1 MRTAG
6 WSTRSARRCPAPA
19 GRDAAPTGP
28 VRNQAVVSRV
38 RGRRSAMRVDDEVR
52 GQLATR
58 FEVLLPH
65 LNERQQRM
73 ALACEAR
80 LLGHGGVAAVADAA
94 RVSPTTVRRGVGELD
109 CAEEPLPV
117 GRSRRAGGG
126 RRPVTAH
133 DPELREAL
141 LGRVEPNARGD
152 PMSPLRWTTKSLR
165 HLATELTAH
174 GHPVSAPTVG
184 RLLRQNGFSLQ
195 GTAKTL
201 EGKQHPDRDGQFAYI
216 NGRVKAHQPAGAPV
230 ISVDAKKKEQLG
242 QLPAAGREWRPKGD
256 PVPVEDHSFFS
267 MGPEVPLAIPYGVY
281 DLTADAGWVNV
292 GVDHD
297 TSAFAVA
304 SIRRWWQA
312 RGATDYPSAHRLL
325 ITADAGGSNSYRYRL
340 WKAELAA
347 LAAETG
353 LTITVCH
360 FPPGTSKWNKIE
372 HRLFSQITM
381 NWRGRPLTSHQV
393 VVATIASTRTRTGL
407 RVEAALDTGSY
418 PLGVAVPVGEL
429 RRLPITRHAQHGA
442 WNYTIAP
449 TSGSEIGPVHA
460 DERVRTR
467 VRALAVLADERLTG
481 MTASEL
487 TELAALLAPAQA
499 ALAAPRRFEQR
510 GGARRRAAGAGSTG
524 LLTEADRVLVTLVYQ
539 RQLCSMNVLS
549 DLLGVNA
556 NSIGQAIAHTR
567 ALLAEHGRTIAASTL
582 RFATADALTEF
593 ASGSRPKPGRPRLAA
608 RLAAPALT
616 GMTRAD
622 LAALTGRVV
631 PVLAARAERHR
642 HRQRGWERLPGAR
655 GGIFMQKLTDEER
668 VLATV
673 LYRRGLGPHDTFAEL
688 FEVSRRTIGG
698 ALREVGPLLDQH
710 GYIAT
715 PTATRFTTAAQLLA
729 SLPDPSADDTDTPT
743 S

>member
-1 MRTAG
+1 
-6 WSTRSARRCPAPA
+6 
-19 GRDAAPTGP
+19 
-28 VRNQAVVSRV
+28 
-38 RGRRSAMRVDDEVR
+38 MRVDDEIR

-65 LNERQQRM
+65 LNERQQRL

-80 LLGHGGVAAVADAA
+80 LLGHGGVAAVADVA
-94 RVSPTTVRRGVGELD
+94 RVSATTVRRGVSELD
-109 CAEEPLPV
+109 SGEEPLPV
-117 GRSRRAGGG
+117 GRARRAGGG

-133 DPELREAL
+133 DPEVAAAL
-141 LGRVEPNARGD
+141 LGLVEPNARGD

-165 HLATELTAH
+165 HLAAELTAQ

-184 RLLRQNGFSLQ
+184 RLLRAAGFSLQ

-201 EGKQHPDRDGQFAYI
+201 EGKQHPDRDAQFAYI
-216 NGRVKAHQPAGAPV
+216 NEQVKAHQAEGEPA

-242 QLPAAGREWRPKGD
+242 QLPAAGREWRPRGD
-256 PVPVEDHSFFS
+256 PIPVEDHSFFTA
-267 MGPEVPLAIPYGVY
+267 GPDVPLAIPYGVY
-281 DLTADAGWVNV
+281 DLGTDAGWVNV

-304 SIRRWWQA
+304 SIRRWWAA
-312 RGATDYPSAHRLL
+312 RGAVDHPDATKLL
-325 ITADAGGSNSYRYRL
+325 ITADAGGSNSYRYRM

-347 LAAETG
+347 LAADTG

-393 VVATIASTRTRTGL
+393 VIATIASTRTRTGL
-407 RVEAALDTGSY
+407 RVAAELDTGSY
-418 PLGVAVPVGEL
+418 PLGVAVPADQL
-429 RRLPITRHAQHGA
+429 RRLPITAHARHGA

-449 TSGSEIGPVHA
+449 TGAGEVVLRA
-460 DERVRTR
+460 DERA
-467 VRALAVLADERLTG
+467 RARAANLALLANERLTG
-481 MTASEL
+481 MAPDDL
-487 TELAALLAPAQA
+487 AELAALLAPAQA
-499 ALAAPRRFEQR
+499 AQAAQRRFEQR
-510 GGARRRAAGAGSTG
+510 GGPRRRAAGAGSTG
-524 LLTEADRVLVTLVYQ
+524 LLTDADRVLVTVVYQ
-539 RQLCSMNVLS
+539 RRLCSMNVLS

-556 NSIGQAIAHTR
+556 NSIGQAIADTR
-567 ALLAEHGRTIAASTL
+567 ALLAEHGRTITASTL
-582 RFATADALTEF
+582 RFATAEALMAF
-593 ASGSRPKPGRPRLAA
+593 ASSSGEEPMRPRLAE
-608 RLAAPALT
+608 RLADPALT

-622 LAALTGRVV
+622 LAALTERIV

-642 HRQRGWERLPGAR
+642 HRLRGGERLPGAR
-655 GGIFMQKLTDEER
+655 GGVFMQKITDAER

-673 LYRRGLGPHDTFAEL
+673 LHRRGLGTHDTLAEL

-698 ALREVGPLLDQH
+698 ALREVGPLLDQT
-710 GYIAT
+710 GYAAT
-715 PTATRFTTAAQLLA
+715 PAATRFTTAAELLA
-729 SLPDPSADDTDTPT
+729 SLPTPSADDIDTPT

>member
-1 MRTAG
+1 
-6 WSTRSARRCPAPA
+6 
-19 GRDAAPTGP
+19 
-28 VRNQAVVSRV
+28 
-38 RGRRSAMRVDDEVR
+38 MRVDDEVR

-65 LNERQQRM
+65 LNERQQRL

-80 LLGHGGVAAVADAA
+80 LLGHGGVAAVAAA
-94 RVSPTTVRRGVGELD
+94 AGVSPTTVRRGVTELD
-109 CAEEPLPV
+109 CGEDPLPA
-117 GRSRRAGGG
+117 GRARRAGGG
-126 RRPVTAH
+126 RKPVTEH
-133 DPELREAL
+133 DPELVAAL
-141 LGRVEPNARGD
+141 QELVEPNARGD

-165 HLATELTAH
+165 HLAAELTER
-174 GHPVSAPTVG
+174 GHPISAPTVG
-184 RLLRQNGFSLQ
+184 RLLRDSGFSLQ

-201 EGKQHPDRDGQFAYI
+201 EGRQHPDRDAQFAYI
-216 NGRVKAHQPAGAPV
+216 NAQVMAHQAAGAPV

-242 QLPAAGREWRPKGD
+242 QLPAAGREWRPRGD
-256 PVPVEDHSFFS
+256 PVAVEDHSFFS

-281 DLTADAGWVNV
+281 DLGTDAGWVNV

-304 SIRRWWQA
+304 SIRRWWSA
-312 RGATDYPSAHRLL
+312 RGVLDHPGADRLL

-347 LAAETG
+347 LAADTG

-393 VVATIASTRTRTGL
+393 VVATIAATRTRTGL
-407 RVEAALDTGSY
+407 HVEAELDTGSY
-418 PLGVAVPVGEL
+418 PLGITVPAEQL
-429 RRLPITRHAQHGA
+429 RRLPITAHARHGA

-449 TSGSEIGPVHA
+449 TGADQLGS
-460 DERVRTR
+460 
-467 VRALAVLADERLTG
+467 VRAEERARARARALVVLADERLTG
-481 MTASEL
+481 MARAQ
-487 TELAALLAPAQA
+487 LAQLATLLAPAQA
-499 ALAAPRRFEQR
+499 ALAAQRRFEQR
-510 GGARRRAAGAGSTG
+510 GGPRRRAAGAGSTG
-524 LLTEADRVLVTLVYQ
+524 LLTDADRVLVTVVYQ

-556 NSIGQAIAHTR
+556 NSIGQAIADTR
-567 ALLAEHGRTIAASTL
+567 ALLAAHGRTIAASTL
-582 RFATADALTEF
+582 RFATAEALMAF
-593 ASGSRPKPGRPRLAA
+593 ASGSDRQPTRPRLAE

-622 LAALTGRVV
+622 LAALTERIV
-631 PVLAARAERHR
+631 PVLVARAERHR
-642 HRQRGWERLPGAR
+642 HRHRGGERLPGAR
-655 GGIFMQKLTDEER
+655 GGVFLQKITDAER

-673 LYRRGLGPHDTFAEL
+673 LHRRGLGTHDILAEL

-698 ALREVGPLLDQH
+698 VLREVGPLLDQH
-710 GYIAT
+710 GYVAT
-715 PTATRFTTAAQLLA
+715 PAAARFTAAAELLA
-729 SLPDPSADDTDTPT
+729 SLPDPGGDAQDTPT

>member
-1 MRTAG
+1 
-6 WSTRSARRCPAPA
+6 
-19 GRDAAPTGP
+19 
-28 VRNQAVVSRV
+28 
-38 RGRRSAMRVDDEVR
+38 MRVDVEVR

-65 LNERQQRM
+65 LNERQQRL

-80 LLGHGGVAAVADAA
+80 LLGHGGVAAVAEAA
-94 RVSPTTVRRGVGELD
+94 QVSPTTVRRGVTELD
-109 CAEEPLPV
+109 SGEEEPLPV

-126 RRPVTAH
+126 RKPLTAQ
-133 DPELREAL
+133 DPELMAAL
-141 LGRVEPNARGD
+141 LGLVEPSARGD

-165 HLATELTAH
+165 HLATELTAQ

-184 RLLRQNGFSLQ
+184 QLLRRAGFSLQ

-201 EGKQHPDRDGQFAYI
+201 EGKQHPDRDAQFAYI
-216 NGRVKAHQPAGAPV
+216 NEQVKAHQATGAPV

-267 MGPEVPLAIPYGVY
+267 MGPEMPLAIPYGVY
-281 DLTADAGWVNV
+281 DLNTDAGWVNV

-304 SIRRWWQA
+304 SIRRWWAA
-312 RGATDYPSAHRLL
+312 RGMVDHPGATRLL

-407 RVEAALDTGSY
+407 RVEAALDPGSY
-418 PLGVAVPVGEL
+418 PVGIAVPAGEL
-429 RRLPITRHAQHGA
+429 RRLPIAAHARHGA

-449 TSGSEIGPVHA
+449 IGGAEVGPVHT
-460 DERVRTR
+460 DERDRAR
-467 VRALAVLADERLTG
+467 AWALAVLADERLTG
-481 MTASEL
+481 MT
-487 TELAALLAPAQA
+487 TGELAELVALLAPAQA
-499 ALAAPRRFEQR
+499 AQAAQRRFEQR
-510 GGARRRAAGAGSTG
+510 GGPRRRAAGAGSTG
-524 LLTEADRVLVTLVYQ
+524 LLTAADRVLVTVAYQ

-556 NSIGQAIAHTR
+556 NSIGQAIADTR
-567 ALLAEHGRTIAASTL
+567 QLLAEHGRTIAASTL
-582 RFATADALTEF
+582 RFATADALLTF
-593 ASGSRPKPGRPRLAA
+593 ASGSGPHPARPRLAD
-608 RLAAPALT
+608 RLADPALT

-622 LAALTGRVV
+622 LAALTDKIV

-642 HRQRGWERLPGAR
+642 HRARGGERLPGAR
-655 GGIFMQKLTDEER
+655 GGIFMQKITDAER

-673 LYRRGLGPHDTFAEL
+673 LHRRGLGTQDTLAEL

-698 ALREVGPLLDQH
+698 VLREVAPLLDQH
-710 GYIAT
+710 GYVAT
-715 PTATRFTTAAQLLA
+715 PAATRFTSAAELLA
-729 SLPDPSADDTDTPT
+729 
-743 S
+743 

>member
-28 VRNQAVVSRV
+28 VRNQAVLSRI
-38 RGRRSAMRVDDEVR
+38 RGRRSAMGVDEWVR

-65 LNERQQRM
+65 LNERQQRL

-80 LLGHGGVAAVADAA
+80 LLGHGGVAAVAEAA
-94 RVSPTTVRRGVGELD
+94 RVSPTTVRRGVTELD
-109 CAEEPLPV
+109 SGEEEPLPV

-126 RRPVTAH
+126 RKPVTAH
-133 DPELREAL
+133 DPQLTAAL
-141 LGRVEPNARGD
+141 LGLVEPNARGD

-165 HLATELTAH
+165 HLATELTGR

-184 RLLRQNGFSLQ
+184 QLLRQNGFSLQ

-201 EGKQHPDRDGQFAYI
+201 EGKQHPDRDAQFAYL
-216 NGRVKAHQPAGAPV
+216 NEQVTAHQAAGAPV

-256 PVPVEDHSFFS
+256 PVEVEDHSFFS

-281 DLTADAGWVNV
+281 DLGTDAGWVNV

-304 SIRRWWQA
+304 SIRRWWAA
-312 RGATDYPSAHRLL
+312 RGALDHPGSDRLL

-393 VVATIASTRTRTGL
+393 VVATIAATRTRTGL
-407 RVEAALDTGSY
+407 RVHAELDTGAY
-418 PLGVAVPVGEL
+418 PLGIAATREQL
-429 RRLPITRHAQHGA
+429 ESLPIRAHSRHGQ
-442 WNYTIAP
+442 WNYPIAP
-449 TSGSEIGPVHA
+449 TGGRAAPLDDQE
-460 DERVRTR
+460 RTR
-467 VRALAVLADERLTG
+467 VRVAALHTLADERLTG
-481 MTASEL
+481 MSRD
-487 TELAALLAPAQA
+487 ELAALAQQLAPAQEA
-499 ALAAPRRFEQR
+499 QSAQRCFEQR
-510 GGARRRAAGAGSTG
+510 GGRRRRAPGAGSKG
-524 LLTEADRVLVTLVYQ
+524 LLSAADRVLIAVVYL
-539 RQLCSMNVLS
+539 RQICSQNVLS
-549 DLLGVNA
+549 DLLGINT
-556 NSIGQAIAHTR
+556 NSIGQAIAETR
-567 ALLAEHGRTIAASTL
+567 
-582 RFATADALTEF
+582 
-593 ASGSRPKPGRPRLAA
+593 
-608 RLAAPALT
+608 
-616 GMTRAD
+616 
-622 LAALTGRVV
+622 
-631 PVLAARAERHR
+631 
-642 HRQRGWERLPGAR
+642 
-655 GGIFMQKLTDEER
+655 
-668 VLATV
+668 
-673 LYRRGLGPHDTFAEL
+673 
-688 FEVSRRTIGG
+688 
-698 ALREVGPLLDQH
+698 
-710 GYIAT
+710 
-715 PTATRFTTAAQLLA
+715 QLLTA
-729 SLPDPSADDTDTPT
+729 RSP
-743 S
+743 